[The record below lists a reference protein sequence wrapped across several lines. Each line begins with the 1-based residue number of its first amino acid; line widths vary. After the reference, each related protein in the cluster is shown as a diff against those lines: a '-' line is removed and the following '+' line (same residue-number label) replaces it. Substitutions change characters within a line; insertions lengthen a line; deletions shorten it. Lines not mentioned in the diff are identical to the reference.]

1 MAADGENGIGV
12 VNQDRGGSSLLSPWI
27 SQRVTVRGS
36 EITFL
41 GSAGSVSLSDDM
53 ATSCACGADAD
64 NHFDG
69 NTYHI
74 ADLEQMYWS

>member
-1 MAADGENGIGV
+1 VSADGENGIGAV
-12 VNQDRGGSSLLSPWI
+12 KQDRGGSRLLGPWI
-27 SQRVTVRGS
+27 SQRVTVRGN

-41 GSAGSVSLSDDM
+41 GSAGSASLSDDT
-53 ATSCACGADAD
+53 ATSFACGADAD